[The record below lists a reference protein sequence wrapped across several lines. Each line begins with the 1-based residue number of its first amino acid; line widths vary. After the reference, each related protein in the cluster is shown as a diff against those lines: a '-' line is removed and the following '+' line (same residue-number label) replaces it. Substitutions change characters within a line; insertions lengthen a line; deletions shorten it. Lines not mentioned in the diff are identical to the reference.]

1 MDGFGVLVLVVLAAI
16 IWFGFFRRTAVP
28 DSIETGHGG
37 DGAHA
42 GADDVGALLP
52 ARWVQPAE
60 VILIGQV
67 PVHGGLFYFGH
78 TFRRPA
84 GAESIPGPRP
94 DAAIVDPRYPVGDM
108 GREDGEFP
116 LSPPFGYDMM
126 DRRQRRQFLHWLSG
140 PRQDTPSLDS
150 AFVLIYFHGLE
161 RRLLIDRP
169 TSDRELVR
177 TEVRRLAS
185 IFGARPWFRDL
196 PADLLNASAAAEGVP
211 EELPEPAPDLWAGSA
226 IAPAALVHLGR
237 LAARSGHFDADGAL
251 LWLLADRAQ
260 AMRTPAAR
268 EFPTF
273 RTLFARRFS
282 GMWPAGF
289 AVPASPERLRYHVYR
304 SSDGAFE
311 TRFPLGNGTIP
322 DLRPVW
328 EEMAPLRGLADSVA
342 ADLEA
347 HARYVVSGQD
357 RRDTPEAAARLP
369 ADFDAP
375 GAPVRPAPPPARPIA
390 VIPAPGPV
398 APVSAGPASP
408 PLPVW
413 TASVPPAASPPL
425 SPAATPG
432 AGTVARPPV
441 WDDGADSP
449 SPVPF
454 AEPAMPLFSA
464 PPAPGPV
471 LAAPPSPA
479 TVAEPEVP
487 AAPYPWLQPPAPPER
502 APAPAARAPEAPA
515 EPPRAPAS
523 AGPDGLEAAFGGR
536 SVGIVPMAGVLKGA
550 RLAPTWPLPL
560 SALGR
565 VLDQRDIA
573 FEPDPRCGALPPAPE
588 ASLAFFP
595 AEKGGRHR
603 PAVLAAGRYLVE
615 AVALMA
621 GSGQVSDA
629 DFTFLDVALQAI
641 DGPAPEERT
650 RLWAYVAALY
660 AAPAP
665 GRAVAEALGRLSAG
679 ERAERIR
686 GIRRV
691 FPLED
696 ARTRVCALRLAMVL
710 DGIAGDDLG

>member
-16 IWFGFFRRTAVP
+16 IWFGFFRRSAAP

-37 DGAHA
+37 DGPH
-42 GADDVGALLP
+42 ADDAGALLP
-52 ARWVQPAE
+52 ARWVLPAE

-67 PVHGGLFYFGH
+67 PIHGGLFYFGH
-78 TFRRPA
+78 TFRRPV
-84 GAESIPGPRP
+84 GADSIQGPRP
-94 DAAIVDPRYPVGDM
+94 DAAIIDPRYPVGEM
-108 GREDGEFP
+108 GREDSEFP

-161 RRLLIDRP
+161 RRLMIDRP
-169 TSDRELVR
+169 TPDRELVR

-196 PADLLNASAAAEGVP
+196 PADLLNASLAAEGIP
-211 EELPEPAPDLWAGSA
+211 DDCPAPAPDLWAGSA

-237 LAARSGHFDADGAL
+237 LVARSGRLEADGAL

-260 AMRTPAAR
+260 ALRTPAAR
-268 EFPTF
+268 EFATF
-273 RTLFARRFS
+273 RTLFARRFA
-282 GMWPAGF
+282 GMWPEGF
-289 AVPASPERLRYHVYR
+289 AVPVPAERLRYHVYR

-347 HARYVVSGQD
+347 HARFVASGQD
-357 RRDTPEAAARLP
+357 RRDTPAAAALLP
-369 ADFDAP
+369 ADFGPAVRTIPRAP
-375 GAPVRPAPPPARPIA
+375 EPPPRPVARTPAPTPE
-390 VIPAPGPV
+390 
-398 APVSAGPASP
+398 AS
-408 PLPVW
+408 
-413 TASVPPAASPPL
+413 
-425 SPAATPG
+425 TPE
-432 AGTVARPPV
+432 P
-441 WDDGADSP
+441 
-449 SPVPF
+449 
-454 AEPAMPLFSA
+454 AEPAMAPLRPPPVPRPVHSPALPPVDDLGPQPVAPPPVRDDRSDRPPTGPTAEPPMPLFS
-464 PPAPGPV
+464 PPPVPAPAV
-471 LAAPPSPA
+471 AAAHPSSPA
-479 TVAEPEVP
+479 AAEPAVET
-487 AAPYPWLQPPAPPER
+487 APYPWLQPPVRPERAPEARAEPER
-502 APAPAARAPEAPA
+502 APASGE
-515 EPPRAPAS
+515 
-523 AGPDGLEAAFGGR
+523 PDGLETAFGGR
-536 SVGIVPMAGVLKGA
+536 SVGIVPMAGVLKAA

-560 SALGR
+560 AALGR
-565 VLDQRDIA
+565 VLDQRDVA

-595 AEKGGRHR
+595 AEKGGPHR